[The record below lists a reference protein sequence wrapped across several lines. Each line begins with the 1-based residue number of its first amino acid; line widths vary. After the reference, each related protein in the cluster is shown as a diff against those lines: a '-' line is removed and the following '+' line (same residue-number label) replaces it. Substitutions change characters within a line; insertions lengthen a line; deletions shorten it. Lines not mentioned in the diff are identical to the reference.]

1 MCSVR
6 IAPITRHINMST
18 IPLFLKKSV
27 LLSDVVCTFSLE
39 NLMDHCSMSQLA
51 FHLKFMYIHC
61 TFLLFAGRK
70 GLLRLRSTR
79 NLHPTLIVSSSTG
92 RGRRDTG
99 CTSRSSSASCP
110 CQSVQTFTGD
120 WGMLLQQSFWSTSS
134 RWILV
139 FVHIHHT

>member
-1 MCSVR
+1 
-6 IAPITRHINMST
+6 MST

-27 LLSDVVCTFSLE
+27 LLSDVVCMFNLE
-39 NLMDHCSMSQLA
+39 MDHCSMSQFA
-51 FHLKFMYIHC
+51 FHLRFMYVHC

-70 GLLRLRSTR
+70 GLPRLRSTR

-134 RWILV
+134 RCILV